1 MRLPTAFLAATAAL
15 AAGGAQAASV
25 DVRDAVARVTVIP
38 EDRSDVRVEVLKTH
52 PGLPLQVR
60 TIGDRTIID
69 GDLERRI
76 RGCNGDGE
84 RAVVRVNDVGE
95 VAYRDMPQVVI
106 RTPRAADV
114 EVSGAVFGTVGRSAS
129 LEFGAAGCGDWAIA
143 NVEGDLRLSQAGSG
157 DIRAGR
163 AASAR
168 LRTAGSG
175 DITTAAIAGPLSV
188 DIAGSGDVDAASVA
202 GELNVKIAG
211 SGGVDVRGGRAS
223 KMNVSIAGSGDVN
236 FDGVADSLTAR
247 VAGSGDIHA
256 REVRGE
262 ISRAILGSGDVTVGR

>member
-1 MRLPTAFLAATAAL
+1 MRLSTALIAATAAL
-15 AAGGAQAASV
+15 AAGAAQAASV
-25 DVRDAVARVTVIP
+25 DVKDAVARVTVIP
-38 EDRSDVRVEVLKTH
+38 ENRSDVRVEVLKTH

-60 TIGDRTIID
+60 TVGDRTIID
-69 GDLERRI
+69 GDLGRRI
-76 RGCNGDGE
+76 RSCNGEGDGV
-84 RAVVRVNDVGE
+84 VVRVTDLGE

-106 RTPRAADV
+106 RTPRAAKV

-129 LEFGAAGCGDWAIA
+129 LDFGAAGCGDWTVA
-143 NVEGDLRLSQAGSG
+143 NVDGEMRLSQAGSG

-163 AASAR
+163 AGDAR

-175 DITTAAIAGPLSV
+175 GITTAAIAGPLSV
-188 DIAGSGDVDAASVA
+188 DIAGSGDVAAASIA
-202 GELNVKIAG
+202 GEFNVKIAG
-211 SGGVDVRGGRAS
+211 SGDVDVRGGRAS
-223 KMNVSIAGSGDVN
+223 KMTVSIAGPGDVD

-262 ISRAILGSGDVTVGR
+262 ISRSILGSGEVTVGR